1 MRVLK
6 EPQGERLRPCFELR
20 NRLSMGRKGEIFMKN
35 RIRTRLDFVVFCLL
49 WLGAGL
55 AHVWAQS
62 ASGLSSL
69 SGRITDSQG
78 AAVAGATVTLYA
90 RATNVRAT
98 TVTDERGEYRFDRLP
113 EGDYVVE
120 ATGAG
125 FGRFSRTFRVERSAS
140 GTLDFALEIAGVSE
154 TVLITASG
162 TPQTVDEVSKAVSV
176 VTAQEIE
183 RRSEY
188 SIGEALR
195 AVPGLR
201 IQQLGGP
208 GAFTRIQTRGLR
220 DSDTAILI
228 DGLRL
233 RDAASTQGDAT
244 SFIEEMFA
252 VNSDRLEVVRGSGSS
267 LYGTNAIGGVV
278 NIISDQGGGPTHGQ
292 LQLEGGQLGLFRG
305 RAQLAGG
312 VDENKFLYSGGLA
325 LLNVS
330 DGVNKTPTRNFS
342 GQGFAKYNF
351 TPNVSLATR
360 LFGNTAYLALTDS
373 PFTVTSQTDMARYL
387 PGFAPPPRGSV
398 VDAVALSL
406 DQQRRIENVL
416 AVADLDA
423 ANYVPNLRDPDNR
436 RDSNYLTVAVIFN
449 QRINDAFGYRASY
462 QRANTNR
469 QFSDGPGGARF
480 EPLFNSASIFNGR
493 IDTFNLQADTRLGAH
508 NLLTAGYEFERERFI
523 GGNRD
528 ENPNAALRVNSGTDV
543 KQSGATFFIQNQFRA
558 LTNRFQAAA
567 AFRLQSFDLTQ
578 PEFFGGSSVYSGRRY
593 ESPKTAYTGDG
604 SVSYFFAST
613 GTKLRAHAGSGY
625 RAPAVFERF
634 GSSFFNG
641 VFSPFGDP
649 RLGPERSIAVDGGI
663 DQKLAGDR
671 VQLSATYFYTRLQEV
686 IVFDSTGFITPATD
700 PFGRSSG
707 YRNAGG
713 GLARGVEFAVNT
725 KPYHTLDLN
734 ASYTFTNAV
743 NRVPSSVPG
752 FLRTFVQ
759 PRHAFTL
766 LAAQQITR
774 RLDVVFDMFAYG
786 SYFFPFSGRAFKFSG
801 PVKADLGLSYT
812 LPISDRGSMRF
823 YGKVENL
830 FDREYSES
838 GFRTPGAVFTSG
850 MGLRF

>member
-1 MRVLK
+1 
-6 EPQGERLRPCFELR
+6 
-20 NRLSMGRKGEIFMKN
+20 MKN
-35 RIRTRLDFVVFCLL
+35 SFRGLIALAASCLL
-49 WLGAGL
+49 CLGAGITE
-55 AHVWAQS
+55 VWAQS
-62 ASGLSSL
+62 FGSL

-78 AAVAGATVTLYA
+78 AAVVGATVTIYA
-90 RATNVRAT
+90 RTTDVRVMTATDAQ
-98 TVTDERGEYRFDRLP
+98 GAYRFERLP
-113 EGDYVVE
+113 VGEYVVE
-120 ATGAG
+120 ATSTG
-125 FGRFSRTFRVERSAS
+125 FGRFSRTFRVERGAS

-154 TVLITASG
+154 TVLITAAG

-176 VTAQEIE
+176 VTSQEIE
-183 RRSEY
+183 QRNEY
-188 SIGEALR
+188 SISESLR
-195 AVPGLR
+195 TVPGLR
-201 IQQLGGP
+201 VQQLGGP
-208 GAFTRIQTRGLR
+208 GTFARIQTRGLR

-244 SFIEEMFA
+244 SYIEELFT
-252 VNSDRLEVVRGSGSS
+252 VSSDRLEVLRGSGSS

-278 NIISDQGGGPTHGQ
+278 NVISDQSGGPAHGQ

-305 RAQLAGG
+305 RTQLAGG
-312 VDENKFLYSGGLA
+312 FDENKFLYSGGMA

-360 LFGNTAYLALTDS
+360 LFANTAYLALTDS
-373 PFTVTSQTDMARYL
+373 PFTPTSQTDILRFL
-387 PGFAPPPRGSV
+387 PGFVPPPVGSLV
-398 VDAVALSL
+398 EAVALSL
-406 DQQRRIENVL
+406 EQQRRIESG
-416 AVADLDA
+416 VAIADRGA

-436 RDSNYLTVAVIFN
+436 RDSDYLTVAVIFN

-462 QRANTNR
+462 QRVNTNR
-469 QFSDGPGGARF
+469 QFSDGPAGARF

-493 IDTFNLQADTRLGAH
+493 IDTFNLQADARLGAH

-528 ENPNAALRVNSGTDV
+528 ENPNTGLRVNSGTDV
-543 KQSGATFFIQNQFRA
+543 SQTSNTLFIQNQFR
-558 LTNRFQAAA
+558 TMENRFQVSA
-567 AFRLQSFDLTQ
+567 AFRVQSFDLTQ
-578 PEFFGGSSVYSGRRY
+578 PEFFGGTSVYSGRRY

-649 RLGPERSIAVDGGI
+649 RLRPEHSIAVDGGI

-686 IVFDSTGFITPATD
+686 IVFDSTGFIAPATD
-700 PFGRSSG
+700 PLGRSSG
-707 YRNAGG
+707 YRNTGG

-725 KPYHTLDLN
+725 KPHRTLDLN
-734 ASYTFTNAV
+734 ASYTFTTAV

-759 PRHAFTL
+759 PRHMLTL
-766 LAAQQITR
+766 FAAQQVTR
-774 RLDVVFDMFAYG
+774 RLDVIFDMFAYG
-786 SYFFPFSGRAFKFSG
+786 SYFFPFSSRAFKFSG
-801 PVKADLGLSYT
+801 PVKADWGLSYT
-812 LPISDRGSMRF
+812 VPMSDQVNMRF

-830 FDREYSES
+830 FDREYFES
-838 GFRTPGAVFTSG
+838 GFRTPGAVFTGG
-850 MGLRF
+850 MALRF

>member
-1 MRVLK
+1 
-6 EPQGERLRPCFELR
+6 
-20 NRLSMGRKGEIFMKN
+20 MKN
-35 RIRTRLDFVVFCLL
+35 SFRAVRTAIAFAVVWLWCL
-49 WLGAGL
+49 GTGMT
-55 AHVWAQS
+55 HVWAQS
-62 ASGLSSL
+62 SGSL

-78 AAVAGATVTLYA
+78 AAVTGATVTLYA

-98 TVTDERGEYRFDRLP
+98 TVTDERGGYRFERLP

-120 ATGAG
+120 ATAAG
-125 FGRFSRTFRVERSAS
+125 FGRFTRTFRVERGAP

-154 TVLITASG
+154 TVLVTAAG

-176 VTAQEIE
+176 ITSQEID
-183 RRSEY
+183 RRNEY

-201 IQQLGGP
+201 VQQLGGP
-208 GAFTRIQTRGLR
+208 GTFARIQTRGLR
-220 DSDTAILI
+220 DSDTAILV

-244 SFIEEMFA
+244 SFIEDLFT
-252 VNSDRLEVVRGSGSS
+252 VSSDRLEVVRGSASS

-278 NIISDQGGGPTHGQ
+278 NVISDQGGGPAHGQ

-312 VDENKFLYSGGLA
+312 LGEDRLLYSGGLA

-330 DGVNKTPTRNFS
+330 EGVNNTPTRNFS

-373 PFTVTSQTDMARYL
+373 PFTATSQSDITRFL
-387 PGFAPPPRGSV
+387 PGFVPPPAVGV
-398 VDAVALSL
+398 IDAVALPL
-406 DQQRRIENVL
+406 GQQQRIENGL
-416 AVADLDA
+416 TATDRGGS
-423 ANYVPNLRDPDNR
+423 NYIPNLRDPDNR

-449 QRINDAFGYRASY
+449 QRINDLFGYRASY
-462 QRANTNR
+462 QRVNTNR
-469 QFSDGPGGARF
+469 QFGDGPGGVRF
-480 EPLFNSASIFNGR
+480 EPAFNSFSTFDGR
-493 IDTFNLQADTRLGAH
+493 IDTLNLQADARLGPH
-508 NLLTAGYEFERERFI
+508 NLMAVGYEFERERYI
-523 GGNRD
+523 GRNRD
-528 ENPNAALRVNSGTDV
+528 ENPNAALRANSGTDV
-543 KQSGATFFIQNQFRA
+543 KQTSNTIFIQDQFRA
-558 LTNRFQAAA
+558 LDNRFQVSA
-567 AFRLQSFDLTQ
+567 AFRVQSFDLTRPQ
-578 PEFFGGSSVYSGRRY
+578 FFGGTSVYSGLQF

-604 SVSYFFAST
+604 SVSYFFNST
-613 GTKLRAHAGSGY
+613 GSKLRAHAGSGY
-625 RAPAVFERF
+625 RAPAIFERF

-649 RLGPERSIAVDGGI
+649 RLRPERSIAVDGGI

-700 PFGRSSG
+700 PFGRFGG
-707 YRNAGG
+707 YRNTGG
-713 GLARGVEFAVNT
+713 GLARGVELAVNT
-725 KPYHTLDLN
+725 KPHRTLDLS
-734 ASYTFTNAV
+734 ASYTLTNAV

-752 FLRTFVQ
+752 FLRTFAQ
-759 PRHAFTL
+759 PRHMFTL
-766 LAAQQITR
+766 FAAQRITR

-786 SYFFPFSGRAFKFSG
+786 SYFFPFSSRAFKFGG

-812 LPISDRGSMRF
+812 VPLSDRVNMRF

-830 FDREYSES
+830 FNREYFES
-838 GFRTPGAVFTSG
+838 GFRTPGAVG
-850 MGLRF
+850 AGGVGLRF